1 MSSPLP
7 PTRLR
12 CGRFDLVLDRP
23 RIMGVLNLTPDSFHA
38 ASRHA
43 RVDAAVAHAHLL
55 IDEGADLLDIGA
67 ESTRPGAEPVTPEDE
82 WRRLAPV
89 LEALRTFPVP
99 LSVDTRRAVTMRRAL
114 DAGAD
119 MINDVGGFADPAS
132 VAAVAASP
140 AALCV
145 MHMAGEPAT
154 MQDAPRYHHVVD
166 EVGRWL
172 GDRVRALRAAGVDA
186 DRLVLDPGIGFG
198 KDRDHNLAL
207 LRDLRGLAAR
217 AALGGRGLPLLV
229 GLSRKSLI
237 GALTGR
243 PIAQRLSGS
252 LGGALA
258 AAARGASILRVH
270 DVAATRDALT
280 VWSAIVND
288 HPFLESD
295 PA

>member
-1 MSSPLP
+1 M
-7 PTRLR
+7 RLR
-12 CGRFDLVLDRP
+12 CGRFDLCLDRP

-43 RVDAAVAHAHLL
+43 RIDAALAHARTL
-55 IDEGADLLDIGA
+55 IHEGADLLDIGA
-67 ESTRPGAEPVTPEDE
+67 ESTRPGAEPVTAEEE

-89 LEALRTFPVP
+89 LEALRGLPVP

-114 DAGAD
+114 DAGVD
-119 MINDVGGFADPAS
+119 MINDVGGFADPDA
-132 VAAVAASP
+132 VAVVAASP
-140 AALCV
+140 VALCV

-154 MQDAPRYHHVVD
+154 MQHAPRYRDVLD
-166 EVGRWL
+166 EVARWL
-172 GDRVRALRAAGVDA
+172 GARVRELMAAGVAA

-198 KDRDHNLAL
+198 KHRDHNLAL

-217 AALGGRGLPLLV
+217 AAPGERGLPMLV

-237 GALTGR
+237 GDLTGR
-243 PIAQRLSGS
+243 AVEQRLAGS

-258 AAARGASILRVH
+258 AVARGAAILRVH

-280 VWSAIVND
+280 VWSAIADD
-288 HPFLESD
+288 HPLLESA